1 MGLAA
6 KLKSFLTGLL
16 YKLGI
21 WKESGESDRASPR
34 PDAHDIPAGT
44 HGRLEADAVIL
55 SEEDRIVLSVGHDFE
70 DVPSWVEWDMKT
82 GRLSVA
88 QMGGALAE
96 LRLQLPLFYKERMK
110 NVKRLA
116 LVTGSGHEKTM
127 HYIAFIMREA

>member
-1 MGLAA
+1 MGFGA
-6 KLKSFLTGLL
+6 KLKSLLTAFL

-21 WKESGESDRASPR
+21 WKESERIPHGSAG
-34 PDAHDIPAGT
+34 PDNFVPPAGS

-55 SEEDRIVLSVGHDFE
+55 SEGDRVVLSIGHDFA
-70 DVPSWVEWDMKT
+70 DVPSWVEWDMRT

-96 LRLQLPLFYKERMK
+96 LKLELPLFYKERMK

-116 LVTGSGHEKTM
+116 LVTGHGHEKMM
-127 HYIAFIMREA
+127 HYVAFIMREA

>member
-1 MGLAA
+1 MAFA
-6 KLKSFLTGLL
+6 DKLKSLLTGLL

-21 WKESGESDRASPR
+21 WKESAGVAQNPQAEVHPA
-34 PDAHDIPAGT
+34 PAGT

-55 SEEDRIVLSVGHDFE
+55 SEDDRIVLSIGHDFE

-96 LRLQLPLFYKERMK
+96 LKLQLPLFYKERMK

-116 LVTGSGHEKTM
+116 LVTGQGHEKMM
-127 HYIAFIMREA
+127 HYVAFIMREA

>member
-1 MGLAA
+1 MGFGA
-6 KLKSFLTGLL
+6 KLKSLLTAFL

-21 WKESGESDRASPR
+21 WKESERIPHGSDR
-34 PDAHDIPAGT
+34 PDNVIPTGS

-55 SEEDRIVLSVGHDFE
+55 SEGDRVVLSIGHDFA
-70 DVPSWVEWDMKT
+70 DVPSWVEWDMRT

-96 LRLQLPLFYKERMK
+96 LRLELPLFYKERMK

-116 LVTGSGHEKTM
+116 LVTGQGHEKMM
-127 HYIAFIMREA
+127 HYVAFIMREA

>member
-1 MGLAA
+1 MGFIDQ
-6 KLKSFLTGLL
+6 LKNLLTGLL

-21 WKESGESDRASPR
+21 WKDSGGAGFTPPR
-34 PDAHDIPAGT
+34 PGSHDVPAGT

-55 SEEDRIVLSVGHDFE
+55 SEDDRVVLSIGHDFA

-88 QMGGALAE
+88 QMGGAFAE

-116 LVTGSGHEKTM
+116 LVTGSGQEKTM

>member
-1 MGLAA
+1 MAFA
-6 KLKSFLTGLL
+6 DKLKSLLTGLL

-21 WKESGESDRASPR
+21 WKESAGVGETASPAEIH
-34 PDAHDIPAGT
+34 PAPAGT

-55 SEEDRIVLSVGHDFE
+55 SEDDRIVLSIGHDFE

-96 LRLQLPLFYKERMK
+96 LKLQLPLFYKERMK

-116 LVTGSGHEKTM
+116 LVTGSGPEKMM
-127 HYIAFIMREA
+127 HYVAFIMREA

>member
-1 MGLAA
+1 MGFAA
-6 KLKSFLTGLL
+6 KLKSLLTGLL

-21 WKESGESDRASPR
+21 WKESGDSAQPSPR
-34 PDAHDIPAGT
+34 PEAHDIPAGT

-55 SEEDRIVLSVGHDFE
+55 SEDNRIVLSVGHDFE

-96 LRLQLPLFYKERMK
+96 LKLQLPLFYKERMK

-116 LVTGSGHEKTM
+116 LVTGSGPEKMM